1 MQKSIQLND
10 IEKYSKNY
18 DKKDLKSFQN
28 SVLKNGIKNAAFNN
42 DAVIRDIHVYSENIE
57 TGKVTNQK
65 SSGRCWMFAALNTF
79 RHKLNKDFNMPEFE
93 LSQTYTFFWDKLE
106 KSNYFLESIIKTADE
121 ELDSRLV
128 HHLLATPQQDGGQWD
143 MLVSII
149 QKYGVVPKSVMP
161 EVFQSTSSMVMN
173 DLLNKKL
180 RKNAQILRTKR
191 AEGLSIEKLQ
201 EIKEEMLDEIYTFL
215 CVSLGEPPKIFNF
228 EYYDKDGKF
237 HRDLGLTPKEFYD
250 KYVGINLDDYI
261 SLINAPTKDKP
272 YHRTF
277 TVDYLGNVIGGKQI
291 KYLNVTMDELKSAAI
306 AQIQDGV
313 SVWFGCDVGQR
324 SDRELGLLDS
334 NVYEFEKGYGIDFNM
349 SKEVTLDYCESLMTH
364 AMVLSGVNI
373 LDGKS
378 NRWKVENSW
387 GETPGN
393 KGYFLMT
400 DEWMDR
406 FTYQVVVNKKY
417 LPENLRELLDQ
428 EPIVLKPWDPMGSLA
443 IMK

>member
-1 MQKSIQLND
+1 MQKSIELND
-10 IEKYSKNY
+10 IEKYSKSY

-28 SVLKNGIKNAAFNN
+28 AVLKNGIKNAAFNN
-42 DAVIRDIHVYSENIE
+42 DATIRDIHVYSENIE
-57 TGKVTNQK
+57 TGKVSNQK

-121 ELDSRLV
+121 DLDSRLV
-128 HHLLATPQQDGGQWD
+128 HHLLAIPQQDGGQWD

-149 QKYGVVPKSVMP
+149 QKYGVVPKSIMP

-180 RKNAQILRTKR
+180 RKNAHILRTKR
-191 AEGLSIEKLQ
+191 AEGLTVEKLQ

-215 CVSLGEPPKIFNF
+215 CVSLGEPPKTFDF

-237 HRDLGLTPKEFYD
+237 HRDLALTPKDFYE
-250 KYVGINLDDYI
+250 KYVGINLDEYI

-291 KYLNVTMDELKSAAI
+291 KYLNVTMDELKAAAI
-306 AQIQDGV
+306 SQIQDGV

-349 SKEVTLDYCESLMTH
+349 TKEVTLDYCESLMTH

-417 LPENLRELLDQ
+417 LPEELRKLIEQ